1 MKKIRCLT
9 EGGSMK
15 VGVLALQG
23 AFIEHANTLKKLGVE
38 PILIKNTQDLKDI
51 KGLILPGGES
61 TAIGKLLVDL
71 DLISPIRNLIENGLP
86 IFGTC
91 AGMILLAKNLSND
104 SRKHLATMDITVKRN
119 AYGRQNDSFY
129 TENNFKGIDSTVE
142 MVFIRAP
149 YIESVGPNVD
159 ILAKV
164 DSNIVA
170 AREKNMLVTS
180 FHPELTSDL
189 KVHKYFLDIIKEANL

>member
-149 YIESVGPNVD
+149 YIESLSPNVD

-189 KVHKYFLDIIKEANL
+189 KVHKYFLDIIKEAR